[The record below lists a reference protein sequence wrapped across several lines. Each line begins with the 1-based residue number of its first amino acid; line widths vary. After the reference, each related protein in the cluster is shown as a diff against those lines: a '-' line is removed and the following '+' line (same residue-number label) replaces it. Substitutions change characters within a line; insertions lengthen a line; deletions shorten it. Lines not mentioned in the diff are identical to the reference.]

1 MKKAILTL
9 ACVVTFF
16 ALNTASADAATK
28 ETLRVGLRYGSSAMF
43 SANLENAVGSGYE
56 LGYFEDGR
64 DFVSLGWTDETSISM
79 TAAGTIYVSSS
90 GEYSATGNGTH
101 LGPWHVE
108 LDEYDDFE
116 EAEDAAREA
125 DGWTVFLDGTY
136 AVRTGCYDSKNEAN
150 RAADDLGGVLYTG
163 DVMKI
168 GQGNFVRFIK

>member
-1 MKKAILTL
+1 MEKSILTL

-79 TAAGTIYVSSS
+79 TAAVQYM
-90 GEYSATGNGTH
+90 SAPLGNIPRRGMDPS
-101 LGPWHVE
+101 GPWHVE

-136 AVRTGCYDSKNEAN
+136 AGAH
-150 RAADDLGGVLYTG
+150 GVLRF
-163 DVMKI
+163 KKR
-168 GQGNFVRFIK
+168 GQSGGGRSGRQGGALL

>member
-1 MKKAILTL
+1 MKKAIVTL

-16 ALNTASADAATK
+16 ALNTASADAAVK
-28 ETLRVGLRYGSSAMF
+28 DTLRVGLRYGSSAMF

-90 GEYSATGNGTH
+90 GEYSKTGNGTH

-108 LDEYDDFE
+108 LD
-116 EAEDAAREA
+116 
-125 DGWTVFLDGTY
+125 
-136 AVRTGCYDSKNEAN
+136 
-150 RAADDLGGVLYTG
+150 
-163 DVMKI
+163 
-168 GQGNFVRFIK
+168 